1 MLIQDLVSQIDTK
14 GTPIFF
20 HNEPIAGCDYCYV
33 RTTTASELATLRG
46 KKDSDYREDE
56 LGVHLVNL
64 ELQDV
69 YNNYL
74 EKNPVAVNKLCTIL
88 TEQCAVPYDKIIPAY
103 VLFTV
108 LHEIGHWQH
117 LVQSGLT
124 RTDYWKKFEAQR
136 DNLWI
141 EFQLMY
147 YCCRN
152 KQEQQ
157 FTLNLYDDKYRN
169 LPSERYADDFAKSE
183 FPQYLDIVP

>member
-14 GTPIFF
+14 DTPIFF
-20 HNEPIAGCDYCYV
+20 HNEPIAGSDYCYA
-33 RTTTASELATLRG
+33 RTTTASELAELRG
-46 KKDSDYREDE
+46 KKDANYREDE

-74 EKNPVAVNKLCTIL
+74 KKNPVAVYKLCALL
-88 TEQCAVPYDKIIPAY
+88 TEQCAVPTDKIIPAY

-117 LVQSGLT
+117 LVRSGLT
-124 RTDYWKKFEAQR
+124 RTEYWKEYEAKR
-136 DNLWI
+136 DDLWM
-141 EFQLMY
+141 EFQFMY
-147 YCCRN
+147 HFCRN

-157 FTLNLYDDKYRN
+157 YILDLYDGMYRN
-169 LPSERYADDFAKSE
+169 LPSERFADDFAKNE
-183 FPQYLDIVP
+183 LPQYLDLMP

>member
-14 GTPIFF
+14 DTPIFF
-20 HNEPIAGCDYCYV
+20 HNEPIAGSDYCYA
-33 RTTTASELATLRG
+33 RTTTASELAELRG
-46 KKDSDYREDE
+46 KKDANYREDE

-74 EKNPVAVNKLCTIL
+74 KKNPVAVSKLCALL
-88 TEQCAVPYDKIIPAY
+88 TEQCAVPTDKIIPAY

-117 LVQSGLT
+117 LVRSGLT
-124 RTDYWKKFEAQR
+124 RTEYWKEYEAQR
-136 DNLWI
+136 DDLWM
-141 EFQLMY
+141 EFQFMY
-147 YCCRN
+147 HFCRN

-157 FTLNLYDDKYRN
+157 YILDLYDGMYRN
-169 LPSERYADDFAKSE
+169 LPSERFADDFAKNE
-183 FPQYLDIVP
+183 LPQYLDLMP